1 MKWIK
6 KGLVGERMMDGGG
19 GGGEGG
25 VDESGDGMLDG
36 KVYEGKTEKC

>member
-19 GGGEGG
+19 KGG

-36 KVYEGKTEKC
+36 KVYEGKTEKG